1 MVKFFIVLV
10 LIVIILFI
18 FRNSRKNKDQFK
30 SDIFKKLIL
39 LIIVFSI
46 IFFIAT
52 SGKMILPQLFN
63 ILKLALPFLTKF
75 IGI

>member
-39 LIIVFSI
+39 LIIVFGI